1 MGKTFDD
8 VFFNHPE
15 CTGACLRTRDTQLA
29 WLDYVQRKAG
39 GHRGAELEQTVAE
52 LGHKLEEA
60 NQRIARLERMFTS
73 ISAIAAMAGPDFH

>member
-1 MGKTFDD
+1 MM
-8 VFFNHPE
+8 FFSTIRNVLEHAFAQE
-15 CTGACLRTRDTQLA
+15 ILS
-29 WLDYVQRKAG
+29 WLGFIMCRKKAG

-60 NQRIARLERMFTS
+60 NQRIARLERMFTN